1 MEVLIAD
8 SLAPSA
14 VGNLERLGLSVR
26 VDAGLKD
33 ESLAAAI
40 GGAEIL
46 VVRSTEVN
54 RAIIDAAPELALI
67 IRAGA
72 GVNTIDLEAAGERGI
87 FVANCPGKNTKAVA
101 ELALGLIIA
110 ADRRIVDAS
119 TDLRAGRWKKGE
131 YGKARGLAGRT
142 LGIVGLGSIGM
153 ALAHRARGIEM
164 EVAAW
169 SRSLTPETAAAAG
182 VHFAADLKELAAM
195 SDVVSVHVAGSK
207 ETKGLIGRD
216 FFAAMRPGAIFVNTA
231 RGDVVDSAAMF
242 DAASTKN
249 IKLALDVYE
258 DEPSG
263 SDAAFPVPTAEN
275 IGAMTPHIGAS
286 TDQSRE
292 AVADEVVA
300 IVESFIH
307 TGHPVNAVNLR
318 ERTPARHIL
327 VVRHHNRVGVLAGV
341 LQALRQAGI
350 NIEEME
356 NTIFDGDKTASC
368 ILRLDDE
375 ADEGTKQAIRDLPD
389 VIRLLARREE

>member
-14 VGNLERLGLSVR
+14 VPNLEALGITVR
-26 VDAGLKD
+26 VDTSLKGD
-33 ESLAAAI
+33 TLAEAI

-46 VVRSTEVN
+46 VVRSTKVN
-54 RAIIDAAPELALI
+54 RTIIDAAPELALI

-72 GVNTIDLEAAGERGI
+72 GVNTIDMEAAGDRGI
-87 FVANCPGKNTKAVA
+87 YVANCPGKNTKAVA

-110 ADRRIVDAS
+110 TDRRIVDAS
-119 TDLRAGRWKKGE
+119 ADLRAGRWRKGE
-131 YGKARGLAGRT
+131 YGKSRGLAGRT
-142 LGIVGLGSIGM
+142 LGIVGLGSIGR
-153 ALAHRARGIEM
+153 ALAQRARGLEM

-169 SRSLTPETAAAAG
+169 SRSLTPQTAAALG
-182 VHFAADLKELAAM
+182 VHFAAQPTELATM
-195 SDVVSVHVAGSK
+195 SDVVSVHLAGT
-207 ETKGLIGRD
+207 EQTKRFLGRD
-216 FFAAMRPGAIFVNTA
+216 FFAAMRPGGIFVNTA

-242 DAASTKN
+242 EAASTKG
-249 IKLALDVYE
+249 IKLALDVYD
-258 DEPSG
+258 DEPAS
-263 SDAAFPVPTAEN
+263 SEAEFAVPTAGTV
-275 IGAMTPHIGAS
+275 GALTPHIGAS

-307 TGHPVNAVNLR
+307 KGHPVNAVNLR

-356 NTIFDGDKTASC
+356 NTIFEGGTSASC

-375 ADEGTKQAIRDLPD
+375 ADEATRQSIRDQPD
-389 VIRLLARREE
+389 VIRLLTRREE